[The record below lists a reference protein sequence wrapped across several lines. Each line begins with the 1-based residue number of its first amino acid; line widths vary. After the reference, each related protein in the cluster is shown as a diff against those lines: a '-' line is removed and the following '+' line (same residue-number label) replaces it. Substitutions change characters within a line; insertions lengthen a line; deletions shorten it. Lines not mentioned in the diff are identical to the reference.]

1 MASPNRVL
9 AIDLGAK
16 RIGLAISDETRTI
29 AFPAGVLASKGP
41 KADVVALRAL
51 VAEREVGAIV
61 VGLPIHMSGRRGP
74 EAERAETFAAALGA
88 ATGLP
93 VALLD
98 ERWTSRGAERA
109 LHEMGRSKKQ
119 QRGKVDEVAATLL
132 LQTFLERE
140 AGRSR

>member
-1 MASPNRVL
+1 MVSPTRVL

-29 AFPAGVLASKGP
+29 AFPAGVLESLGRR
-41 KADVVALRAL
+41 ADVAALCAL
-51 VAEREVGAIV
+51 AGERGVGAIV

-74 EAERAETFAAALGA
+74 EAKRAQTFAEALRA

-93 VALLD
+93 VELLD

-109 LHEMGRSKKQ
+109 LDEMGRSRKQ
-119 QRGKVDEVAATLL
+119 QRGKVDELAATLL
-132 LQTFLERE
+132 LQTFLDRE
-140 AGRSR
+140 ARQAG

>member
-1 MASPNRVL
+1 MPPPTRVL

-29 AFPAGVLASKGP
+29 AFPAGTLASRGP
-41 KADVVALRAL
+41 KLDVAALAAL

-61 VGLPIHMSGRRGP
+61 VGLPIHLNGRRGP
-74 EAERAETFAAALGA
+74 EAERAEAFAAKLGE

-93 VALLD
+93 VSLLD

-109 LHEMGRSKKQ
+109 LHEMGRSAKQ

-132 LQTFLERE
+132 LQTFLARE
-140 AGRSR
+140 ARSAG